1 MPLLRC
7 ITSEKDDTSLGGVRL
22 KKRLEEAKGAW
33 PEQLPEVL
41 WSYKTSHRTAT
52 GHTPFSLA
60 YGYEAMLP
68 VELDPPSHR
77 RLTYDLEQNILLM
90 MESLDSIDE
99 MREKSQL
106 RVAAYQQKVA
116 RYFNSKVKE
125 RKFNVGDLVLR
136 RVFLNTR
143 DPTAGVLGPNWEGP
157 YQIEE
162 VLHPG
167 PYKLARLNGDL
178 VPHYWNGEHLRKYYQ

>member
-1 MPLLRC
+1 M
-7 ITSEKDDTSLGGVRL
+7 T
-22 KKRLEEAKGAW
+22 
-33 PEQLPEVL
+33 
-41 WSYKTSHRTAT
+41 
-52 GHTPFSLA
+52 
-60 YGYEAMLP
+60 
-68 VELDPPSHR
+68 
-77 RLTYDLEQNILLM
+77 
-90 MESLDSIDE
+90 ESLDSIDE
-99 MREKSQL
+99 IREKAQL

-167 PYKLARLNGDL
+167 TYKLARLNGDL
-178 VPHYWNGEHLRKYYQ
+178 VPRYWNGEHLRKYYQ